1 MKVGD
6 KVKITFIER
15 AFWYVT
21 RYGIINAIDV
31 SDYGTKDYWV
41 NGMIYWEANMNNI
54 TKEEEDLY
62 F

>member
-41 NGMIYWEANMNNI
+41 NGMIYW
-54 TKEEEDLY
+54 
-62 F
+62 